1 MKKFLPAALILA
13 FILAG
18 TTLFAQT
25 APTGLWQNID
35 DVTGKPKAHIE
46 IYEQGGV
53 LYGKIVKLLL
63 KPQDT
68 LCDKC
73 KGALYNKP
81 VVGMVFLKDMKY
93 DAGKKEYS
101 GGQIL
106 DPDKGTWYKC
116 TIKVESS
123 DKLTVRGFIGF
134 SLIGRNQTWVRVK

>member
-1 MKKFLPAALILA
+1 MKKYLPVVFISVLILTA
-13 FILAG
+13 
-18 TTLFAQT
+18 TSLFAQS

-35 DVTGKPKAHIE
+35 DKTGKPKAHIE

-73 KGALYNKP
+73 KGNLKDKP
-81 VVGMVFLKDMKY
+81 VVGMVFLKNMKY
-93 DAGKKEYS
+93 DSGNGEYS

-106 DPDKGTWYKC
+106 DPDNGKWYKC
-116 TIKVESS
+116 NLKVENSS
-123 DKLTVRGFIGF
+123 KLTVRGFIGF

>member
-1 MKKFLPAALILA
+1 MKKYLPAVFILALILTA
-13 FILAG
+13 
-18 TTLFAQT
+18 TSLFAQT

-35 DVTGKPKAHIE
+35 DKTGKPKAHIE

-53 LYGKIVKLLL
+53 LYGKIVKLLT

-73 KGALYNKP
+73 KGSLYNKP
-81 VVGMVFLKDMKY
+81 VVGLVFLKNMKY
-93 DAGKKEYS
+93 DAGEGEYS

-106 DPDKGTWYKC
+106 DPDNGKWYKC
-116 TIKVESS
+116 KLKVENSN
-123 DKLTVRGFIGF
+123 KLTVRGFIGF

>member
-1 MKKFLPAALILA
+1 MKKFLLAALVLA
-13 FILAG
+13 FFLSG
-18 TTLFAQT
+18 TSLFAQA

-73 KGALYNKP
+73 KGTLYNKP

-93 DAGKKEYS
+93 DGSKREYS

-106 DPDKGTWYKC
+106 DPDNGKWYKC

-123 DKLTVRGFIGF
+123 DKLTVRGFVGF
-134 SLIGRNQTWVRVK
+134 SLIGRDQTWVKVK